1 MISIWFKIP
10 IQNAVYR
17 STCWCKS
24 VISQMHVSRWAELT
38 RACNLR
44 WWGRTQHLATWSTN
58 LAGDMPKG
66 NKGICVS
73 RGSEYNNKP
82 VVYKSLPSRY
92 RWVIA
97 FIFPTIYPLW
107 RLPDQVWVHAF
118 GAVLGSPFV
127 LAFVWSPSS
136 LPFPLAHCELQR
148 MRVQEHTV
156 STVQELS

>member
-1 MISIWFKIP
+1 MLCIVPRADANLWFHRCTSAGEQNSHEHVIWGDGDVLNTSLRGRLIW
-10 IQNAVYR
+10 QE
-17 STCWCKS
+17 TCP
-24 VISQMHVSRWAELT
+24 RAT
-38 RACNLR
+38 RAFVSH
-44 WWGRTQHLATWSTN
+44 GDPST
-58 LAGDMPKG
+58 DF
-66 NKGICVS
+66 
-73 RGSEYNNKP
+73 
-82 VVYKSLPSRY
+82 VYKSLPSRY

-118 GAVLGSPFV
+118 GAVLGSPFA

-148 MRVQEHTV
+148 MRGWVQEHTV